1 MAENRY
7 EVEAE
12 LNKSIAL
19 VLLRSCALARVAY
32 TGLDGAP
39 RVIPV
44 GYLWT
49 DRTLD
54 FWTVPTSAKVAALES
69 DPRVAIT
76 IDTTTQPPRALLIR
90 GIATLTT
97 VPGVPQGY
105 IEASMK
111 GIPETDRTEFTAQV
125 RALYDAMTCVSI
137 LPMWAKLLDFETVIP
152 SAVAELVRS
161 KSRVQ

>member
-7 EVEAE
+7 EVESE

-19 VLLRSCALARVAY
+19 VLLRSCPLARVAY

-44 GYLWT
+44 GFLWT
-49 DRTLD
+49 DGTLD
-54 FWTVPTSAKVAALES
+54 FWTIPNSAKVKALES

-97 VPGVPQGY
+97 APGVPPGY

-111 GIPETDRTEFTAQV
+111 GLPESNRAEFTARV
-125 RALYDAMTCVSI
+125 RELYEEMTCVSI
-137 LPMWAKLLDFETVIP
+137 RPMWAKLLDFETVMP
-152 SAVAELVRS
+152 SAVAELVR
-161 KSRVQ
+161 KKDR

>member
-19 VLLRSCALARVAY
+19 VLLRSCPIARIAY

-44 GYLWT
+44 GFLWT

-54 FWTVPTSAKVAALES
+54 FWTAPTSAKVAALES

-90 GIATLTT
+90 GVATLTT
-97 VPGVPQGY
+97 MPGVPDEY
-105 IEASMK
+105 VAASMK
-111 GIPETDRTEFTAQV
+111 GIPDSGRAEFTSQV
-125 RALYDAMTCVSI
+125 RDLYDEMTCVSI

-152 SAVAELVRS
+152 SAVAELVRN
-161 KSRVQ
+161 KTR